1 MKNLL
6 LVVFVLAT
14 IAAFAVACGTSKK
27 QSEQTDS
34 TASTVNHPEWS
45 RNAVIYEVNMR
56 QYTPEGT
63 FKAFEAYLPQL
74 KELGVDILWFMPIH
88 PISELNRKGE
98 LGSYYAVKDYKA
110 VNPEYGTLDDFKSIV
125 DKAHSLGMK
134 VILDWV
140 PNHSGCDN
148 AWVTEHPDWYVTDSL
163 GKMYGPYDWT
173 DVYKFDYSNKEMRAG
188 MIDALQYWVRD
199 IDIDGYRCD
208 VAGEVPTDFWEEARP
223 ALDSIKPVF
232 MLAEADK
239 GELAKNAFDM
249 LYNWPLKDVINR
261 ISASAGSNRHAIA
274 KKAEMK
280 PANALTIDTLMQREA
295 TEYPGGL
302 YFMNMITNHD
312 ENSWDNTEHERL
324 GDAVEAYAVLT
335 YTLPGM
341 PLIYTGQEVGFNH
354 MFEFFIKDPV
364 TPDWTKNATFEFY
377 KKLNALKHN
386 TTALNAGNG
395 AEMVRY
401 PTSNEMTYVFSRTD
415 ENGGVYA
422 LFNFSGEEAAL
433 EYTGE
438 APQADIKLV
447 NYFTGEEEAL
457 PATLPAWGYRLYTV
471 AK

>member
-199 IDIDGYRCD
+199 LDIDGYRCD
-208 VAGEVPTDFWEEARP
+208 VAGEVPTDFW
-223 ALDSIKPVF
+223 
-232 MLAEADK
+232 
-239 GELAKNAFDM
+239 
-249 LYNWPLKDVINR
+249 
-261 ISASAGSNRHAIA
+261 
-274 KKAEMK
+274 
-280 PANALTIDTLMQREA
+280 
-295 TEYPGGL
+295 
-302 YFMNMITNHD
+302 
-312 ENSWDNTEHERL
+312 
-324 GDAVEAYAVLT
+324 
-335 YTLPGM
+335 
-341 PLIYTGQEVGFNH
+341 
-354 MFEFFIKDPV
+354 
-364 TPDWTKNATFEFY
+364 
-377 KKLNALKHN
+377 
-386 TTALNAGNG
+386 
-395 AEMVRY
+395 
-401 PTSNEMTYVFSRTD
+401 NE
-415 ENGGVYA
+415 
-422 LFNFSGEEAAL
+422 
-433 EYTGE
+433 
-438 APQADIKLV
+438 
-447 NYFTGEEEAL
+447 
-457 PATLPAWGYRLYTV
+457 
-471 AK
+471 